1 MKPAKQYKPKNETM
15 KKSTATKKCRRPATI
30 GLAVGLFLC
39 LSLPCWAQTSTVV
52 IAEVMYDHPLYDN
65 ETVSVGHT
73 GEFMSLYNYGE
84 ENVDIGGWRVVIA
97 GLAGSRGQT
106 AYTIPSNTVLP
117 GMSLAVIASCPARS
131 TFDIGN
137 FYGMDDSAASG
148 NIVLYTATL
157 AYPDTRSRIRVYNAR
172 NEVEDEVVYD
182 GMSAALAGEPLLRA
196 ENAVNPKRP
205 MSSTVSIQRKKI
217 MVNEGQRVISRNDY
231 YAYGSEQ
238 TVQLFNYS
246 PDDYSETPSPSVM
259 IAPVPDDLELSG
271 TVTENTEYRTT
282 TITSSQVIESGKTTY
297 MAEEGIYLAPG
308 FEVREGAGFEAIVHG
323 DSVHLVTMLTYNT
336 HGKHTYYVKHAEVI
350 RNSKADVAAI
360 QEMRGVNKLEIL
372 REHTGLSGDRCYTIK
387 IAHYGI
393 GLFWNPD
400 KVGNPL
406 AKSYKTVK
414 TNDKW
419 YEKKRAYMV
428 AEFNDFCFVSTH
440 YSSKPEGREKMSR
453 KILGDSLVQS
463 CVAADKPVYIAGDL
477 NESPD
482 GSRDNQ
488 NQEAKGPA
496 IKILTDYGF
505 EVLND
510 TAFASNSTHATRPT
524 GAHIDLI
531 LEHNVKPNH
540 KTIDRGIPIPQEERD
555 KWLKEDKISDHFP
568 YSVKVKI
575 R

>member
-1 MKPAKQYKPKNETM
+1 M
-15 KKSTATKKCRRPATI
+15 KKFTATKKCRRPATI

-52 IAEVMYDHPLYDN
+52 IAEVMYDHPLYDK

-97 GLAGSRGQT
+97 GLAGSRVQT
-106 AYTIPSNTVLP
+106 AYTIPSNTMLP
-117 GMSLAVIASCPARS
+117 GMSLAIIASCPARS
-131 TFDIGN
+131 TFNVGN
-137 FYGMDDSAASG
+137 FYGMEDSAASG

-157 AYPDTRSRIRVYNAR
+157 AYPDTRSRIRVYNTR

-217 MVNEGQRVISRNDY
+217 MVNGIRHEISRTDY
-231 YAYGSEQ
+231 YPSDS
-238 TVQLFNYS
+238 VQVIRLFRYY
-246 PDDYSETPSPSVM
+246 PEEYSETPPPSTF
-259 IAPVPDDLELSG
+259 IAPIPDDLELLG

-360 QEMRGVNKLEIL
+360 QEMRGYNKLKIL
-372 REHTGLSGDRCYTIK
+372 KEETGLDGDRCLTI
-387 IAHYGI
+387 ADYGI
-393 GLFWNPD
+393 AMLWNP
-400 KVGNPL
+400 
-406 AKSYKTVK
+406 KTVGSPI
-414 TNDKW
+414 
-419 YEKKRAYMV
+419 EKSHKRIYMPVWEDEDGTRAFMV
-428 AEFNDFCFVSTH
+428 AEFRDFCFVSTH
-440 YSSKPEGREKMSR
+440 LSLSQKYRKKMVN
-453 KILGDSLVQS
+453 KILDNKLVKRCLNDS
-463 CVAADKPVYIAGDL
+463 KPVYIAGDL
-477 NESPD
+477 NESPE
-482 GSRDNQ
+482 GSRGNDTAI
-488 NQEAKGPA
+488 AKGPA